1 MLTTIT
7 FIIIIL
13 AVIGFAL
20 WQIKKARTI
29 TIKDEKLTP
38 EFAKVIEKTTEHPDI
53 IRVDYR
59 GKVILMNP
67 AEFKLWLGANRRDK
81 NRMLELSMKGKDLT
95 KHFRAV

>member
-7 FIIIIL
+7 FILIL
-13 AVIGFAL
+13 AAVIGLAL

-59 GKVILMNP
+59 GKIILMNP
-67 AEFKLWLGANRRDK
+67 SEFKLWLGANRRDK
-81 NRMLELSMKGKDLT
+81 NKMLQLSMKNKDLT
-95 KHFRAV
+95 KYFKSV